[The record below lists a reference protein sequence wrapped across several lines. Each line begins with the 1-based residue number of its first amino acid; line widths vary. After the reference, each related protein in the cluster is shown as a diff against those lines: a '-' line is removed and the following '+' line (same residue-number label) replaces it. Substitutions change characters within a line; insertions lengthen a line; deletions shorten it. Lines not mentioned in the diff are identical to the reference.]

1 MQHLYVCFYINN
13 NIHNYIILVRILKR
27 NIIHKYYFLIL
38 HKVRHSFFK
47 FILFHFMQ
55 LSKCDCNAIEKH
67 NEQVIVIHAY
77 LHAAPAT
84 KKKKHM
90 CTQCTYTKAAK
101 ECIEKGKEEEE
112 NDDNQ
117 VYLCFTLHC
126 YYYITCCL
134 AALHSL
140 PCEE

>member
-1 MQHLYVCFYINN
+1 
-13 NIHNYIILVRILKR
+13 
-27 NIIHKYYFLIL
+27 
-38 HKVRHSFFK
+38 
-47 FILFHFMQ
+47 MQ

-101 ECIEKGKEEEE
+101 ECIEKEKKKKRMMIIE
-112 NDDNQ
+112 
-117 VYLCFTLHC
+117 FTCVLHC
-126 YYYITCCL
+126 IATTT
-134 AALHSL
+134 
-140 PCEE
+140 